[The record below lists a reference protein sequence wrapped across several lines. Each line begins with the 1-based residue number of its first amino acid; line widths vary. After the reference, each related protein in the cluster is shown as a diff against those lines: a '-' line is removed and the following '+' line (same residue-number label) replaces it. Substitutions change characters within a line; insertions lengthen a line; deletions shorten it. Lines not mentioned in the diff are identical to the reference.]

1 MEERNIFEKWYK
13 QFFHNGRKMNFHIAK
28 FHLVP
33 KTMTRTRIHSHDM
46 DEEEILKSS
55 REQNTI
61 HSQRNEDGIVQ

>member
-1 MEERNIFEKWYK
+1 
-13 QFFHNGRKMNFHIAK
+13 MNFHIAK

-33 KTMTRTRIHSHDM
+33 KTMTRTRIHSRDR

-55 REQNTI
+55 REQNTT